1 MVDINKVK
9 ELLCTACPYDP
20 EEITLESDLV
30 NDLELDSFGIL
41 DMVMAFEKEYNI
53 SIPDRDLRLFSTVSD
68 IVDYLEKR
76 V

>member
-1 MVDINKVK
+1 MVDIEKVK
-9 ELLCTACPYDP
+9 QLLCTACPYDP
-20 EEITLESDLV
+20 EEISLDSDLV

-53 SIPDRDLRLFSTVSD
+53 SIPDRDLRLFSTVRD
-68 IVDYLEKR
+68 VVNYLENR